1 MEKYIQYSENRQKE
15 NLLAINAHE
24 VLEEKK
30 LHDFS
35 FKRLWSFNKNMELL
49 FLQRYCID
57 IFRKTLNNID
67 GLRIFSRQPNSPL
80 FILPHPW
87 IFVEVNTKKAVEDI
101 IVYCKILYGIIVDGN
116 SIINSLKINLFE
128 QEIFGW
134 CSWFN
139 FNSNLLSLFESILR
153 VLTN

>member
-1 MEKYIQYSENRQKE
+1 
-15 NLLAINAHE
+15 
-24 VLEEKK
+24 
-30 LHDFS
+30 
-35 FKRLWSFNKNMELL
+35 MELL

-87 IFVEVNTKKAVEDI
+87 GFVEVNTKKAVEDI

-128 QEIFGW
+128 QEIFG
-134 CSWFN
+134 
-139 FNSNLLSLFESILR
+139 
-153 VLTN
+153 

>member
-30 LHDFS
+30 LHDFI

-80 FILPHPW
+80 LILPYPW
-87 IFVEVNTKKAVEDI
+87 IFVGVNTRKSSKA
-101 IVYCKILYGIIVDGN
+101 
-116 SIINSLKINLFE
+116 SIKINL
-128 QEIFGW
+128 QS
-134 CSWFN
+134 CRRHY
-139 FNSNLLSLFESILR
+139 LLFILKFYM
-153 VLTN
+153 VLLLMATV